1 MSPVTELVVLRSLLA
16 CAKSV
21 FHGLST
27 ARPGEGDKCCERP
40 VPYHVDVQLDLGLRG
55 EY

>member
-16 CAKSV
+16 CAKFM

-40 VPYHVDVQLDLGLRG
+40 VPHHADVQLDHGLPA